1 MMIRKQFGIFFFSLA
16 FLLSCIISANAEQPK
31 RIAFIPKITTE
42 NFFIQAGK
50 GAMEMG
56 KQLGVEVTYDGPDVA
71 SVSEQ
76 ANLINKYAE
85 KGYDAIAI
93 SSVSPDGLNRVLQ
106 QVMEKG
112 IKIITWDSDVNPQYR
127 SFYIDQGTPD
137 ILGKMLIDMVADQ
150 VPANAQMAFFYS
162 SPTVT
167 DQNQWVKVAKD
178 VIARKYPQWKIV
190 TTQFGYMD
198 PKRSLENAG
207 EVIKT
212 YPDLNGFI
220 CPDSTAFPAAAQAV
234 ENSGKSGKI
243 AVTGFTTPSVI
254 RPYIEKGVVK
264 RGGLWDCVKQ
274 GALSIYVADMLLKG
288 KSLKV
293 GDEFDVPGIGRCK
306 VSPNSDQGYDKSL
319 DRSDSGIIMLP
330 ERLVFTKENVAN
342 YNF

>member
-1 MMIRKQFGIFFFSLA
+1 MSKKRCWVFVLA
-16 FLLSCIISANAEQPK
+16 WVCCLPIDMSSVYAQTK

-42 NFFIQAGK
+42 NFFVQAGK

-56 KQLGVEVTYDGPDVA
+56 KQLGVEVTYDGPQVA

-76 ANLINKYAE
+76 AKYINLYAD
-85 KGYDAIAI
+85 KGYDAVAV

-106 QVMEKG
+106 KVTEKG
-112 IKIITWDSDVNPQYR
+112 IKVITWDSDVNPNYR

-137 ILGKMLIDMVADQ
+137 ILGKMLVDMIGDQ
-150 VPANAQMAFFYS
+150 VPVNARMAFFYS

-167 DQNQWVKVAKD
+167 DQNQWVRVAKD
-178 VIARKYPQWKIV
+178 MIARQYSQWKIV

-198 PKRSLENAG
+198 PKKSLETA
-207 EVIKT
+207 EQVIKT

-234 ENSGKSGKI
+234 ENLKKSGKI

-254 RPYIEKGVVK
+254 KPYIERGTVK

-274 GALSIYVADMLLKG
+274 GALSVYVADMILKG
-288 KSLKV
+288 KSLKA
-293 GDEFDVPGIGRCK
+293 GDEFEVPGIGKCR
-306 VSPNSDQGYDKSL
+306 VSPNSEQGYDKSF
-319 DRSDSGIIMLP
+319 DNPDSGIIIMP
-330 ERLVFTKENVAN
+330 ERLVFTKENVGN

>member
-1 MMIRKQFGIFFFSLA
+1 MNRKYFYVIVFSLVCCLMTCTA
-16 FLLSCIISANAEQPK
+16 SVNAQTK

-50 GAMEMG
+50 GAIEMG
-56 KQLGVEVTYDGPDVA
+56 KQLGVEVTYDGPQVA

-76 ANLINKYAE
+76 AKYIDMYVK

-106 QVMEKG
+106 KVIEKG
-112 IKIITWDSDVNPQYR
+112 VKIITWDSDVNPSYR

-137 ILGKMLIDMVADQ
+137 ILGKMLVDMIGDQ
-150 VPANAQMAFFYS
+150 VPVNAQMAFFYS

-178 VIARKYPQWKIV
+178 IIAKQYPQWKIV
-190 TTQFGYMD
+190 TTQFGYMN
-198 PKRSLENAG
+198 PQKSLKTAEQ
-207 EVIKT
+207 VIKT
-212 YPDLNGFI
+212 YPELNGFI

-234 ENSGKSGKI
+234 ENLGKSGKI

-254 RPYIEKGVVK
+254 KPYIERGVVK

-274 GALSIYVADMLLKG
+274 GALSVYVADMLLKG
-288 KSLKV
+288 NALKV
-293 GDEFDVPGIGRCK
+293 GDEFEVPGIGKCR
-306 VSPNSDQGYDKSL
+306 VSANSGQ
-319 DRSDSGIIMLP
+319 
-330 ERLVFTKENVAN
+330 
-342 YNF
+342 